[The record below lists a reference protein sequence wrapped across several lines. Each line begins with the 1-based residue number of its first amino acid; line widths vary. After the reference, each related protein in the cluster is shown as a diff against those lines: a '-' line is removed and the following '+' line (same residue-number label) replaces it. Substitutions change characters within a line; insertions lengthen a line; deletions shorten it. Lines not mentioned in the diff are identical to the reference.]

1 VILPESKDF
10 HKLTVAGQVEAVR
23 YLIAGASV
31 DGLLGALAALRA
43 VRDVPD
49 CDHEVR
55 RRVFR
60 VVAIRL
66 AQAVGETEDW

>member
-10 HKLTVAGQVEAVR
+10 AKLTAAEQVEYVR
-23 YLIAGASV
+23 TLIRGAPVEVLLQGLVALTSCKYLA
-31 DGLLGALAALRA
+31 
-43 VRDVPD
+43 D

-55 RRVFR
+55 RRVYR

>member
-1 VILPESKDF
+1 
-10 HKLTVAGQVEAVR
+10 
-23 YLIAGASV
+23 
-31 DGLLGALAALRA
+31 LAALRA

>member
-1 VILPESKDF
+1 VNIPIRTEFGKLPVEEQ
-10 HKLTVAGQVEAVR
+10 VAQVR
-23 YLIAGASV
+23 GLIAGASV